1 MTLTKSGRTRGV
13 AGGSPP
19 AMNQRVAGGSPPAMK
34 KGSPPAMS
42 SDEVR
47 QLRDQYVPKGLH
59 VGTPVVVARAS
70 GAEVFDP
77 EGKRYLDFVAGI
89 GALNLG
95 HQHPEIIAA
104 VREQLDRYAHVA
116 AQVVTYE
123 PYVRLAQELDRI
135 YPRAEGSS
143 IKTKSVFANSGAE
156 AVENAIKIARVAT
169 GREWIIAFQNSFHGR
184 TYTAMTA
191 TGKTKNSRMAFMRST
206 TPNIAHLPYPYPYRP
221 IANVSEEELAEL
233 HVRLF
238 EQALETNLAPEHV
251 AAVIIEPV
259 QGEAG
264 FIPVPPR
271 FLVRLREL
279 CDTHGMVFIADE
291 VQCGLGRTGR
301 LFAVEHYDIV
311 PDLVVTAKSL
321 GAGMPI
327 AAVSGRAEIMDAAHL
342 GGIGGT
348 FGGSPVACAAAIEAL
363 NIIRQPAFLAHARR
377 LGDVMRE
384 VMNEWKAR
392 WPMVGDVRGLG
403 PMMLAEFVRDR
414 RTKEPSSPDET
425 LQIVRQAVAN
435 GVVVMRAGLSSN
447 CVRLLPPLTMP
458 EDMLREGL
466 NAIGSAIETVSQ
478 RLAAPSA

>member
-1 MTLTKSGRTRGV
+1 MTLTKSGRT
-13 AGGSPP
+13 
-19 AMNQRVAGGSPPAMK
+19 
-34 KGSPPAMS
+34 MS
-42 SDEVR
+42 SEDVR

-59 VGTPVVVARAS
+59 VGTSVVVARAS

-116 AQVVTYE
+116 AQVATYE

-143 IKTKSVFANSGAE
+143 LKTKSVFANSGAE

-259 QGEAG
+259 QGEGG
-264 FIPVPPR
+264 FVVPPAR
-271 FLVRLREL
+271 FLKRIAAICRRHDIL
-279 CDTHGMVFIADE
+279 FIADE
-291 VQCGLGRTGR
+291 IQTGMARTGR
-301 LFAVEHYDIV
+301 MFAVEHAGV
-311 PDLVVTAKSL
+311 TPDLLITSKSL
-321 GAGMPI
+321 GAGFPI
-327 AAVSGRAEIMDAAHL
+327 GAVTGRAELFDAL
-342 GGIGGT
+342 GPGTLGST
-348 FGGSPVACAAAIEAL
+348 FGGHPIACVAALKTIEIIERDRIAERATAIGATLRARFDAIASRSANVGEVRGIGAMQAIEL
-363 NIIRQPAFLAHARR
+363 
-377 LGDVMRE
+377 
-384 VMNEWKAR
+384 
-392 WPMVGDVRGLG
+392 
-403 PMMLAEFVRDR
+403 VRDR
-414 RTKEPSSPDET
+414 ATKKPAPELVEAT
-425 LQIVRQAVAN
+425 IRRACERGLLLL
-435 GVVVMRAGLSSN
+435 RAGLYSN
-447 CVRLLPPLTMP
+447 VIRTLVPLTIT
-458 EDMLREGL
+458 DAQLGEGL
-466 NAIGSAIETVSQ
+466 DILEGS
-478 RLAAPSA
+478 LDG